1 MTKISNQYSLTN
13 ILTADLANSRLGINN
28 VSPTVALDVTGAG
41 KFSSSVTA
49 TSGSTLFKEGYIIQ
63 ATTTSGGGSQPAY
76 TYYTAAGSKRWSHF
90 LDVGSDKFN
99 IANASNAE
107 VFTITQAGAVTFQS
121 ANAKTNTGNW
131 HQTISD
137 LTSMASGVGGG
148 ISFTGYKTGTSA
160 QGLYAAID
168 GFKENAT
175 SANELGGFRI
185 WTSNG
190 TNLVERMRIASTGNV
205 GIGNTAF
212 ANTRVTITGISTT
225 SSNYGLV
232 VNNSSNSNLF
242 TVRDDGLVTAPTIN
256 ASTIS
261 ASGTLSSAALS
272 TSQVLYAANLTTF
285 NYAGSL
291 ALTVPNALNSGSVLA
306 DIRMYMIWA
315 TGFGDASHAGA
326 RIWLMIMNGNGTAY
340 SATELLGRDTDGGT
354 GLSISRS
361 AVNQITISSN
371 GYGFIKS
378 VSCMQLITN

>member
-41 KFSSSVTA
+41 KFSGALTLGGNTLLSYSSNTTTANAFPRLGISNTNATQQDFNISELYVSAGNGAVSGGLVASYSSSFPTSTPSIMLRNSGNGPLYFSTNGTIRQTIASTGAATFSSSVTMGGDLVLTPTDSA
-49 TSGSTLFKEGYIIQ
+49 ISFSSGAARFFT
-63 ATTTSGGGSQPAY
+63 GGSERLRI
-76 TYYTAAGSKRWSHF
+76 TSAG
-90 LDVGSDKFN
+90 DVGIGTSSPSYKLQVSGTGYF
-99 IANASNAE
+99 S
-107 VFTITQAGAVTFQS
+107 GALS
-121 ANAKTNTGNW
+121 
-131 HQTISD
+131 S
-137 LTSMASGVGGG
+137 GGG
-148 ISFTGYKTGTSA
+148 IS
-160 QGLYAAID
+160 AA
-168 GFKENAT
+168 
-175 SANELGGFRI
+175 
-185 WTSNG
+185 
-190 TNLVERMRIASTGNV
+190 
-205 GIGNTAF
+205 
-212 ANTRVTITGISTT
+212 
-225 SSNYGLV
+225 
-232 VNNSSNSNLF
+232 
-242 TVRDDGLVTAPTIN
+242 
-256 ASTIS
+256 
-261 ASGTLSSAALS
+261 GTLSSAALS

-326 RIWLMIMNGNGTAY
+326 RIWLMIMNGGGTAY

>member
-41 KFSSSVTA
+41 KFSSSATA
-49 TSGSTLFKEGYIIQ
+49 LKYIANSQ
-63 ATTTSGGGSQPAY
+63 ATYASLTYEETFKYASSPAGIWFGNSFNSNNNVALQLRTSNDGTSVQALTITPTGNVGIGTTSP
-76 TYYTAAGSKRWSHF
+76 TYNLQINSSGTSSIIH
-90 LDVGSDKFN
+90 LTNS
-99 IANASNAE
+99 
-107 VFTITQAGAVTFQS
+107 TTGA
-121 ANAKTNTGNW
+121 
-131 HQTISD
+131 
-137 LTSMASGVGGG
+137 LTSDGGLLLQSGLDMTFTNREAGRM
-148 ISFTGYKTGTSA
+148 SF
-160 QGLYAAID
+160 
-168 GFKENAT
+168 E
-175 SANELGGFRI
+175 
-185 WTSNG
+185 TSN
-190 TNLVERMRIASTGNV
+190 TERMRITSGGNV

-232 VNNSSNSNLF
+232 VNNSSNANLF